1 MIADYGLILDGLIV
15 VLLCATV
22 VYAAT
27 LSRRIARLRDNRVE
41 LELAAR
47 AVSNAAAKA
56 EAGIKG
62 LKQTAGSV
70 GASIQTSVDQ
80 ARALRDEL
88 AFLVEAGEAMAGR
101 LEAAASNAGR
111 ATEENQPRA
120 ARPQPLK
127 PQAPKPQAPK
137 PQASRAEPKM
147 ARSTVGVE
155 RTEHT
160 KRDLMKVIENL
171 R

>member
-27 LSRRIARLRDNRVE
+27 LNRRIARLRDNRVE
-41 LELAAR
+41 LDQAAR
-47 AVSNAAAKA
+47 AMSDAAVKA
-56 EAGIKG
+56 DAGIKG

-70 GASIQTSVDQ
+70 GAAIQSDIDK

-88 AFLVEAGEAMAGR
+88 VFLVEAGEALAGR
-101 LEAAASNAGR
+101 LEAAASGTGR
-111 ATEENQPRA
+111 AAEDKRA
-120 ARPQPLK
+120 RAGGST
-127 PQAPKPQAPK
+127 APKPAEQAKPK
-137 PQASRAEPKM
+137 TRSKAAGDQSADG
-147 ARSTVGVE
+147 AR
-155 RTEHT
+155 T
-160 KRDLMKVIENL
+160 KRDLMKAIEKL

>member
-27 LSRRIARLRDNRVE
+27 LSRRIARLRDNRAE

-47 AVSNAAAKA
+47 AMSDAAAKA
-56 EAGIKG
+56 DAGIKG

-70 GASIQTSVDQ
+70 GAAIQTSIDQ

-101 LEAAASNAGR
+101 LEAAASGVGR
-111 ATEENQPRA
+111 AAEENRPRA
-120 ARPQPLK
+120 AKPQPSM
-127 PQAPKPQAPK
+127 PQPSK
-137 PQASRAEPKM
+137 AEPKI
-147 ARSTVGVE
+147 ARNKTGGGTERTE

-160 KRDLMKVIENL
+160 KRDLMKAIENL

>member
-27 LSRRIARLRDNRVE
+27 LNRRIARLRDNRVE
-41 LELAAR
+41 LDQAAR
-47 AVSNAAAKA
+47 AMSDAAVKA
-56 EAGIKG
+56 DAGIKG

-70 GASIQTSVDQ
+70 GAAIQSDIDK

-88 AFLVEAGEAMAGR
+88 VFLVEAGEALAGR
-101 LEAAASNAGR
+101 LEAAAAGTGR
-111 ATEENQPRA
+111 AAEDNRARAKSSAPPKTAEKAAPKSKSKAAGDQAPGA
-120 ARPQPLK
+120 AR
-127 PQAPKPQAPK
+127 A
-137 PQASRAEPKM
+137 
-147 ARSTVGVE
+147 
-155 RTEHT
+155 
-160 KRDLMKVIENL
+160 KRDLMKAIEKL

>member
-27 LSRRIARLRDNRVE
+27 LNRRIGQLRDNRVE
-41 LELAAR
+41 LALAAR
-47 AVSNAAAKA
+47 AMTDAAAKA
-56 EAGIKG
+56 DAGIKG
-62 LKQTAGSV
+62 LKQTAGGV
-70 GASIQTSVDQ
+70 GAAIQTDIEK

-101 LEAAASNAGR
+101 LETAASDVGR
-111 ATEENQPRA
+111 AAKENRRPVVENRPPTSVNRPPSGNRQRSEVDPKSVRGSDDGGDGRA
-120 ARPQPLK
+120 
-127 PQAPKPQAPK
+127 
-137 PQASRAEPKM
+137 
-147 ARSTVGVE
+147 
-155 RTEHT
+155 
-160 KRDLMKVIENL
+160 KRDLMKAIENL

>member
-27 LSRRIARLRDNRVE
+27 LNRRLGRLRDNRAE
-41 LELAAR
+41 MALAAR
-47 AVSNAAAKA
+47 AMADAAAKA
-56 EAGIKG
+56 DAGIKG

-70 GASIQTSVDQ
+70 GVAIQSDIEK

-88 AFLVEAGEAMAGR
+88 TFLVEAGEAMAGR
-101 LEAAASNAGR
+101 LETAASGVGR
-111 ATEENQPRA
+111 AAEESRPRPTS
-120 ARPQPLK
+120 PQP
-127 PQAPKPQAPK
+127 
-137 PQASRAEPKM
+137 SRADPRMVRNTGGGAE
-147 ARSTVGVE
+147 RS
-155 RTEHT
+155 
-160 KRDLMKVIENL
+160 KRDLMKAIENL